1 VLLESN
7 VFAGAGRH
15 DERGHP
21 QASAAYITED
31 DFGGA
36 VHQRGMLGSSLPTNL
51 VGKAALLLSHFEG
64 IRGAE
69 RARDALKDS

>member
-1 VLLESN
+1 MQPRIVESN

-31 DFGGA
+31 DLGGA
-36 VHQRGMLGSSLPTNL
+36 VHQRQLSAFSTRASS
-51 VGKAALLLSHFEG
+51 GFG
-64 IRGAE
+64 
-69 RARDALKDS
+69 